1 MNVTEVGAS
10 PQGGTFEESISLPD
24 NELISLLAKQRF
36 ANFGLQKP
44 GPKHQINVATESLR
58 YTLHCMI
65 KFPSTKEAGKKLSSV
80 CMNLMVPGVLP
91 ASHCQHC
98 FSSHIPM
105 QQSYVDWTLHLTQ
118 VPESLH

>member
-1 MNVTEVGAS
+1 MDATEASAS

-24 NELISLLAKQRF
+24 NELISLLLKQRF

-44 GPKHQINVATESLR
+44 GPKPQINVVTKSPR

-65 KFPSTKEAGKKLSSV
+65 KFPSTNEAGKKLSSV

-98 FSSHIPM
+98 FFSHLPM
-105 QQSYVDWTLHLTQ
+105 QQSYVD
-118 VPESLH
+118 